1 MSHLGGHYGFTAMC
15 LPTLDYIKEK
25 YNIRSMIDIG
35 CGPAGMTEY
44 ANYIGIYGI
53 GIDGDTSLGEK
64 PYVKFHDYVTG
75 PLELDE
81 TFDLAYST
89 EFLEHVEEEFL
100 PHFMPSF
107 QKAQYA
113 FITAAPKGQGGH
125 HHVNENSKEYWIEK
139 FAEYD
144 FEYLPEVSGEIS
156 KTFVEWKLISQNSLF
171 LRNKKNIQVTTD
183 RTCYKIDYDHLVKI
197 SNDVFEGLGNKIIK
211 RLN

>member
-1 MSHLGGHYGFTAMC
+1 MSDHLGGHYGFTAMC
-15 LPTLDYIKEK
+15 LPTLDYIKDK
-25 YNIRSMIDIG
+25 FGIKSMIDVG

-44 ANYIGIYGI
+44 ANYIGIYGV
-53 GIDGDTSLGEK
+53 GIDGDISLGEK

-89 EFLEHVEEEFL
+89 EFLEHVEEQFL

-113 FITAAPKGQGGH
+113 FISAAPKGQGGH

-139 FAEYD
+139 FAEYG
-144 FEYLPEVSGEIS
+144 FEHLPEVSDGIS
-156 KTFVEWKLISQNSLF
+156 KTFDDKLISNNSLF
-171 LRNKKNIQVTTD
+171 FKNKGNIKVTQD
-183 RTCYKIDYDHLVKI
+183 RPCFEIDYKHIVDI
-197 SNDVFEGLGNKIIK
+197 SNKFRAGLGDKIVK
-211 RLN
+211 K

>member
-1 MSHLGGHYGFTAMC
+1 MSDHLGGHYGFTAMC

-25 YNIRSMIDIG
+25 FDIKSMIDVG

-64 PYVKFHDYVTG
+64 PYVKLHDYVTG
-75 PLELDE
+75 PLELNE

-100 PHFMPSF
+100 SNFMPTF

-113 FITAAPKGQGGH
+113 FISAAPPGQGGH
-125 HHVNENSKEYWIEK
+125 HHVNEKNKEYWIEK
-139 FAEYD
+139 FAEYG
-144 FEYLPEVSGEIS
+144 FEHLPEASDEIS
-156 KTFVEWKLISQNSLF
+156 KTFPEWKLITNNSLF
-171 LRNKKNIQVTTD
+171 FKNKTDIQVTPN
-183 RTCYKIDYDHLVKI
+183 RTCFEIDYDHLVAI
-197 SNDVFEGLGNKIIK
+197 SNKVFEGLGNKIIK
-211 RLN
+211 K